1 MLGYTTPMSFKKKL
15 QNIRPSWRAVVMMWR
30 EELSF
35 KLQILF
41 GSLTIV
47 ASWVFQISKIEF
59 LVVLLV
65 IGAVLAIEALN
76 TAIEELCDHV
86 TPSEHPKIGKVKD
99 LGSAASGLIGIT
111 ATVIGLIIFVPH
123 LLLIL

>member
-1 MLGYTTPMSFKKKL
+1 MSFKKKL